1 MTKEIRELPATPPSC
16 LVPFLTGLVAHLD
29 YDEHYCSAP
38 CCGEATG
45 HRKQVLAGLTCPQ
58 LEEQY
63 LTSKLF
69 KNTKERGLPGYV
81 WQRSEKFEP
90 LQNKDV

>member
-1 MTKEIRELPATPPSC
+1 MTKEIRELSATPPSC

-38 CCGEATG
+38 CCGNATG
-45 HRKQVLAGLTCPQ
+45 PRKQVGAGLTCPP
-58 LEEQY
+58 LEEQH

-69 KNTKERGLPGYV
+69 KDTKESGAPGYV
-81 WQRSEKFEP
+81 AAI
-90 LQNKDV
+90 